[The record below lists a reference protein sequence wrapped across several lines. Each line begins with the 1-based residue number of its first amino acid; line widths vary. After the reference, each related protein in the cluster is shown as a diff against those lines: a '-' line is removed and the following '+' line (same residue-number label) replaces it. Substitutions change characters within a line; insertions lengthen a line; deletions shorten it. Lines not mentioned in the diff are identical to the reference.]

1 MKKKAEAKHTPTPW
15 KATMVLVSGRGKQS
29 IFRPWITT
37 TDGDRGICEIFVSGN
52 DGRNITS
59 EDRANAAFIVRA
71 VNAFDD
77 LLEAAKLVICVN
89 DPFYEGAV
97 SDKDAMQCLIST
109 VAKADVPHA

>member
-1 MKKKAEAKHTPTPW
+1 MTALGLWCKVCGKAFPFER
-15 KATMVLVSGRGKQS
+15 L
-29 IFRPWITT
+29 I
-37 TDGDRGICEIFVSGN
+37 
-52 DGRNITS
+52 
-59 EDRANAAFIVRA
+59 RA

>member
-71 VNAFDD
+71 VNAHDE
-77 LLEAAKLVICVN
+77 LLEAVKFLLSTSNTTAAQDEEIR
-89 DPFYEGAV
+89 D
-97 SDKDAMQCLIST
+97 LI
-109 VAKADVPHA
+109 AKAEYPHA